1 MIFRFVLL
9 LTLTLPGYAAPDC
22 EDQAIFRIKKMP
34 AHTVK
39 MPFPTK
45 EAAMTKLRMESPWC
59 QLLNGDWKFSWGARP
74 LPQYQIKP
82 TGTYSWSFRLQGK

>member
-9 LTLTLPGYAAPDC
+9 LILSLPGYAAPDW

-82 TGTYSWSFRLQGK
+82 TGTYS